1 MSVRYEHFA
10 IPLTYI
16 SSEIAPPVQLIVP
29 KWFGDPEAG
38 SPRFIRNLLLQSL
51 ASVVT
56 YKRSPER
63 DRGIRWAD
71 LGRRPSGISEKD
83 VTQPY

>member
-1 MSVRYEHFA
+1 MSVRYERFA

-29 KWFGDPEAG
+29 K
-38 SPRFIRNLLLQSL
+38 
-51 ASVVT
+51 SVVT